1 MKNAL
6 LVLSI
11 VAASLALLMAVPILL
26 CGGCFV
32 AVLNTPSPAANYRPP
47 KAEPTKKP
55 KQHDST
61 NVDWNVTTMTDTTF
75 VARNRESLNRLVK
88 LQAVGDK
95 DGIALLMLDGEL
107 FVIEKYRQ
115 VRVIDRGFST
125 SEIRVMNG
133 PEKGRSGYVLSDFL
147 K

>member
-32 AVLNTPSPAANYRPP
+32 AVLSTPSPAANYRPP
-47 KAEPTKKP
+47 KAEPTKP

-61 NVDWNVTTMTDTTF
+61 NVDWKVTTMTDTAF

-95 DGIALLMLDGEL
+95 DGIALLLLDGEL

-133 PEKGRSGYVLSDFL
+133 PEKGRSGFVQSDFL
-147 K
+147 R

>member
-6 LVLSI
+6 FVLSV
-11 VAASLALLMAVPILL
+11 VAASLALLMAVPIVF
-26 CGGCFV
+26 CGGCVFLV
-32 AVLNTPSPAANYRPP
+32 ATSEPTNYPPP
-47 KAEPTKKP
+47 KADPPTP
-55 KQHDST
+55 VEKQHDST
-61 NVDWNVTTMTDTTF
+61 NVDWKVTTMTDTAF